1 MMRMGSFKAVVIG
14 RVLFVLLLCSSLGW
28 GVTDYVASDGN
39 DGANGLSLTTAF
51 GTIQKSI
58 DTSANGDTIIVAEG
72 TYTESID
79 LGWLNF
85 SKI

>member
-1 MMRMGSFKAVVIG
+1 MRMGSYKAVVK
-14 RVLFVLLLCSSLGW
+14 RSVLFLLLCSSPGW
-28 GVTDYVASDGN
+28 CVTYYVAPDGN
-39 DGANGLSLTTAF
+39 DDANGLSPTAAF